1 MAVNIGPRIGIDG
14 EAEYRKQLNN
24 IIQQQKT
31 LKAEMTATTSAFDK
45 NTSAQEKARAKT
57 ENLTKQIDLQRQRVE
72 ADAKMVEESAKAYGE
87 ADSRTLKWKE
97 VLADATTQLNNMER
111 ELSQISS
118 PVQIFGEQISAAGE
132 KISGIG
138 DKMRSFGDAMTTRLT
153 VPILAFEAASVKAF
167 SDVDK
172 GMDAVITKT
181 GATGEALDAMKESV
195 ETIAT
200 TIPTSF
206 ENAGNAVGEV
216 NTRFGLTGDALTD
229 LSEQFI
235 KFAQINGTDVVASVE
250 STQKALSAFGL
261 SAESAGT
268 LLNVLNV
275 TGQNTGVSMD
285 TLLSGLIQN
294 GTAFQEMGLSIDQ
307 AVVAMGMMETSGANS
322 ETVMQGLR
330 KALKNAAA
338 DGVPL
343 NQALTDLQETIMNGK
358 DGIDGLTAAY
368 DLFGKSGDQ
377 IYGAVRNGTL
387 DFSALGTAAVNA
399 GNSVSE
405 TFENTLDAPDKLNV
419 TLNNLKLTGADLAAS
434 LFTMLSPAIEKITEV
449 VQKAAQWVTGL
460 DDGQKQLII
469 TIAGVLAAVGP
480 AISVIGRVVT
490 GIGGIV
496 SAVGKLTPII
506 AGAAKAFVGFGSA
519 LLSNPIGLVIAGITA
534 LVAGIVLL
542 WNNCEWFRDAV
553 TTVFSAISGY
563 LKARYD
569 RFMEG
574 LHVIGSFFT
583 STIPGWFNTAKN
595 AVSNFV
601 SNVNSKFDSIKQ
613 GITDKING
621 ARDAVKNAIDRIKGF
636 FNFSFKLPKIPLPH
650 FSVAPPG
657 WKIGDLLKGTIPSL
671 SISWYRKAYD
681 NPVVFTKPTV
691 IPTARGLM
699 GFGDG
704 PGAEVVIGM
713 NRLEELVAES
723 AAARGQA
730 VYSPNVYVYA
740 QPGQDENQI
749 ADAVMQK
756 MQYAINRRFA

>member
-1 MAVNIGPRIGIDG
+1 MAVNIGPRIGIEG
-14 EAEYRKQLNN
+14 EAEYRKQLQN

-31 LKAEMTATTSAFDK
+31 LKSELKATESAFTK
-45 NTSAQEKARAKT
+45 ETSAQEKARAKAASL
-57 ENLTKQIDLQRQRVE
+57 NKQIELQKQRVE
-72 ADAKMVEESAKAYGE
+72 AAKRMVDESTKAYGE
-87 ADSRTLKWKE
+87 ADSRTQKWKQA
-97 VLADATTQLNNMER
+97 LADATTELNNMER
-111 ELSQISS
+111 ELSECN
-118 PVQIFGEQISAAGE
+118 PAVKTFGERLGD
-132 KISGIG
+132 IG
-138 DKMRSFGDAMTTRLT
+138 GKFSDIGSKMATFGDALSKKVT
-153 VPILAFEAASVKAF
+153 VPIAALGAASIKSF

-235 KFAQINGTDVVASVE
+235 KFAQINGTDVVASVDN
-250 STQKALSAFGL
+250 TQKALSAFGL

-275 TGQNTGVSMD
+275 VGQNTGVSMD

-307 AVVAMGMMETSGANS
+307 AVTAMGMMEKSGANS

-343 NQALTDLQETIMNGK
+343 NQALSDLQETIMNGK
-358 DGIDGLTAAY
+358 DGMDGLTAAY
-368 DLFGKSGDQ
+368 ELFGKSGDQ

-387 DFSALGTAAVNA
+387 DFSALGAAAVDA

-419 TLNNLKLTGADLAAS
+419 ILNNLKVTGADLANS
-434 LFTMLSPAIEKITEV
+434 MFTLLSPAIEKLSEV
-449 VQKAAQWVTGL
+449 IKSAADWFSGL
-460 DDGQKQLII
+460 DDKQKQTII
-469 TIAGVLAAVGP
+469 TVAGVIAAIGP
-480 AISVIGRVVT
+480 ALSIFGRVVT
-490 GIGGIV
+490 GVGGIV
-496 SAVGKLTPII
+496 SIVGKLTPVLGI
-506 AGAAKAFVGFGSA
+506 ASKAFMAFGAA
-519 LLSNPIGLVIAGITA
+519 LLANPAGLVIAGIVA
-534 LVAGIVLL
+534 LVATIVVL
-542 WNNCEWFRDAV
+542 WNKCEWFRDAV
-553 TTVFSAISGY
+553 TTVFSAIVGF
-563 LKARYD
+563 LKAKYD
-569 RFMEG
+569 SIVNG
-574 LHVIGSFFT
+574 LNAIGTFFT
-583 STIPGWFNTAKN
+583 STIPGWFNSAKS

-601 SNVNSKFDSIKQ
+601 GTVTGKFAEIKQ
-613 GITDKING
+613 SITDKINA

-671 SISWYRKAYD
+671 SISWYRMAYD

-713 NRLEELVAES
+713 NRLQELVAANAERNS
-723 AAARGQA
+723 GTF
-730 VYSPNVYVYA
+730 SPNVYVYA
-740 QPGQDENQI
+740 QPGQDVNQI

>member
-1 MAVNIGPRIGIDG
+1 MAVNIGPRIGIEG
-14 EAEYRKQLNN
+14 EAEYRKQLQN

-31 LKAEMTATTSAFDK
+31 LKSELKATESAFTK
-45 NTSAQEKARAKT
+45 ETSAQEKARAKAASL
-57 ENLTKQIDLQRQRVE
+57 NKQIELQKQRVE
-72 ADAKMVEESAKAYGE
+72 AAKHMVEESTKAYGE
-87 ADSRTLKWKE
+87 ADSRTLKWKQA
-97 VLADATTQLNNMER
+97 LADATTELNNMER
-111 ELSQISS
+111 ELSECN
-118 PVQIFGEQISAAGE
+118 PAVKTFGERLGD
-132 KISGIG
+132 IG
-138 DKMRSFGDAMTTRLT
+138 GKFSDIGSKMATFGDALSKKVT
-153 VPILAFEAASVKAF
+153 VPIAALGAASIKSF

-235 KFAQINGTDVVASVE
+235 KFAQINGTDVVASVDN
-250 STQKALSAFGL
+250 TQKALSAFGL

-275 TGQNTGVSMD
+275 VGQNTGVSMD

-307 AVVAMGMMETSGANS
+307 AVTAMGMMEKSGANS

-343 NQALTDLQETIMNGK
+343 NQALSDLQETIMNGK
-358 DGIDGLTAAY
+358 DGMDGLTAAY
-368 DLFGKSGDQ
+368 ELFGKSGDQ

-387 DFSALGTAAVNA
+387 DFSALGAAAVDA

-419 TLNNLKLTGADLAAS
+419 ILNNLKVTGADLANS
-434 LFTMLSPAIEKITEV
+434 MFTLLSPAIEKLSEV
-449 VQKAAQWVTGL
+449 IKSAADWFSGL
-460 DDGQKQLII
+460 DDKQKQTII
-469 TIAGVLAAVGP
+469 TVAGVIAAIGP
-480 AISVIGRVVT
+480 ALSIFGRVVT
-490 GIGGIV
+490 GVGGIV
-496 SAVGKLTPII
+496 SIVGKLTPVLGI
-506 AGAAKAFVGFGSA
+506 ASKAFMTFGSA
-519 LLSNPIGLVIAGITA
+519 LLANPAGLVIAGIVA
-534 LVAGIVLL
+534 LVATIVVL
-542 WNNCEWFRDAV
+542 WNKCEWFRDAV
-553 TTVFSAISGY
+553 KAVFSAIVGF
-563 LKARYD
+563 LKAKYD
-569 RFMEG
+569 SIVSG
-574 LHVIGSFFT
+574 LNAIGTFFT
-583 STIPGWFNTAKN
+583 STIPGWFNSAKS

-601 SNVNSKFDSIKQ
+601 GTVTGKFAEIKQ
-613 GITDKING
+613 SITDKIQA
-621 ARDAVKNAIDRIKGF
+621 ARDAVSSAIEKIKGF
-636 FNFSFKLPKIPLPH
+636 FNFNISWPKIPLPH
-650 FSVAPPG
+650 FQISPPG
-657 WKIGDLLKGTIPSL
+657 WRIGDLLKGVKPSL
-671 SISWYRKAYD
+671 SIDWYRRAYD
-681 NPVVFTKPTV
+681 DPVVFNRPTV
-691 IPTARGLM
+691 LPTAYGLK

-704 PGAEVVIGM
+704 NGAEVVIGM
-713 NRLEELVAES
+713 NRLQELVAANAERNS
-723 AAARGQA
+723 GTF
-730 VYSPNVYVYA
+730 SPNVYVYA
-740 QPGQDENQI
+740 QPGQDVNQI